1 MQVAWHLANLTA
13 NPNEE
18 EGSQEYAPT
27 LFRGCKWPAPRQSA
41 KLASWASTRESQGTL
56 LSLVQFQ
63 ISYVFAVAAAHTLF
77 PLTVPLMCRMA
88 A

>member
-1 MQVAWHLANLTA
+1 MRVAWHLANLTA

-41 KLASWASTRESQGTL
+41 KLASWASARESQGTL
-56 LSLVQFQ
+56 LSLVRFHL
-63 ISYVFAVAAAHTLF
+63 AVPHTLF
-77 PLTVPLMCRMA
+77 PLTVPVMCRMA